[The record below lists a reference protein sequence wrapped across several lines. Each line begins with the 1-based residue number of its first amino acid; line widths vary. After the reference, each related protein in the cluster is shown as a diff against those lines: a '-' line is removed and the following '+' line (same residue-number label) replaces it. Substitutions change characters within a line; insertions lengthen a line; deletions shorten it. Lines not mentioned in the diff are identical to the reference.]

1 QLTITMKK
9 IFLSLFAAGAV
20 LLSANANEW
29 VRINQL
35 GYLPSSVK
43 VAVMMSE
50 DNAQIKEFELVDS
63 KTKKTVA
70 RLKSV
75 TPTGKYG
82 KMESTYRLDFSG

>member
-1 QLTITMKK
+1 MKK

-43 VAVMMSE
+43 VTIMKSE
-50 DNAQIKEFELVDS
+50 DNAKIKEFELV
-63 KTKKTVA
+63 
-70 RLKSV
+70 
-75 TPTGKYG
+75 
-82 KMESTYRLDFSG
+82 E